1 MKWVGRVTCMRKQ
14 RNAYKVW
21 QENMKETDHLQDLDR
36 GERMILKFAVKKL
49 IGLLWVG
56 FV

>member
-1 MKWVGRVTCMRKQ
+1 VGRVTCMRKQ